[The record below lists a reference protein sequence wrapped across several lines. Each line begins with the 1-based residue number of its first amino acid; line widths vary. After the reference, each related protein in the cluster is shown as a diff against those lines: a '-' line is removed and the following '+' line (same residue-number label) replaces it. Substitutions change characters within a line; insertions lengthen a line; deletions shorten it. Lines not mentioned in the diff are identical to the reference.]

1 MALLLSGKVKNPSST
16 SGYITLN
23 QTQAALGNSP
33 TTGTGYTI
41 VTVNSQT
48 TYQSTLGKLNF
59 TFSNTATF
67 LQSIIP
73 NGNIIINPQG
83 TGTLYINGPVVI
95 PSLEAN
101 TAFKGPVRVA
111 TTSNVTLIGGAP
123 NKISGVDLKLDD
135 RILVKAQTNP
145 AQNGIYTVL
154 FLGIGFNGTWAR
166 AKDADTTEEISGA
179 IVAISTGTVSPGRYF
194 FTDWT
199 VKQKLNIDPLYWYQ
213 IVGDGLS
220 QELTAKT
227 IDASPIGTKIPDV
240 GYFTDLY
247 STGTFQANKLRIIST
262 ESSTS
267 TTTGA
272 LIVAGGV
279 GIGGNVNIG
288 GNFVSTGTA
297 RILDSTSATSTW
309 TGALQVEGGIGLNG
323 ALYARAVYVDGVP
336 LETPLWN
343 GGQISSPFYVAN
355 IEESFSTM
363 TGALKVLGGVGIGG
377 NIYGG
382 KSLTLESRVA
392 VDSVYLRMRNTATNG
407 QSYTWNVGGNNAAGQ
422 GGTSLREG
430 SLTLYDDRNSTY
442 RLILVKSNGN
452 LLVGQQTDNGVDKLQ
467 VAGSIQ
473 FGDAQLFTRSTSI
486 NNTSTTV
493 VDSWPAISYRTA
505 KSLVQITD
513 GTGPTAK
520 FHIVEIVVLNDN
532 TGNVYK
538 SEYGIITT
546 GGEKGTFDVDYNVGG
561 NGLVRLLFTA
571 ASPSNKTVKVQ
582 RTSITR

>member
-1 MALLLSGKVKNPSST
+1 MALLLSGRVKNPSST
-16 SGYITLN
+16 SGFITLN

-41 VTVNSQT
+41 STINSQT
-48 TYQSTLGKLNF
+48 TYQTTLGKLNF

-95 PSLEAN
+95 PALEAN

-111 TTSNVTLIGGAP
+111 TTSNVTLVGGAP
-123 NKISGVDLKLDD
+123 NKVSGVDLKLDD
-135 RILVKAQTNP
+135 RVLVKNQTNP
-145 AQNGIYTVL
+145 AQNGVYTVA

-166 AKDADTTEEISGA
+166 AKDADTTQELAGA
-179 IVAISTGTVSPGRYF
+179 IVAVSTGTVSPGRYF

-199 VKQKLNIDPLYWYQ
+199 TSLKLNIDPLYWYQ
-213 IVGDGLS
+213 IVGDGLT
-220 QELTAKT
+220 QDLFAKT
-227 IDASPIGTKIPDV
+227 IDSSPIGTRIPDV
-240 GYFTDLY
+240 GYFTNLY
-247 STGTFQANKLRIIST
+247 STGTFQANKLRLLSTETSIST
-262 ESSTS
+262 D
-267 TTTGA
+267 TGA
-272 LIVAGGV
+272 LTVAGGA

-288 GNFVSTGTA
+288 GQIVSTGTVTVMDA
-297 RILDSTSATSTW
+297 TSATSTF
-309 TGALQVEGGIGLNG
+309 TGALQVAGGLGVNG
-323 ALYARAVYVDGVP
+323 AVYARAVYVDGVP

-343 GGQISSPFYVAN
+343 GGQITSPFYVAN

-392 VDSVYLRMRNTATNG
+392 VDSVFFRMRNTATNG
-407 QSYTWNVGGNNAAGQ
+407 QSYTWEVGGNNAAGQ

-430 SLTLYDDRNSTY
+430 SLTLYDDRNNQY
-442 RLILVKSNGN
+442 RLILVKATGN
-452 LLVGQQTDNGVDKLQ
+452 LLVGQQTDNLVDKLQ
-467 VAGSIQ
+467 VNGSIQ
-473 FGDAQLFTRSTSI
+473 YGDAQLFTRSTSI

-493 VDSWPAISYRTA
+493 VDSWPALSYRTA
-505 KSLVQITD
+505 KSLVQVTD

-520 FHIVEIVVLNDN
+520 FHVVEIVVLNDN
-532 TGNVYK
+532 AGNVYK

-546 GGEKGTFDVDYNVGG
+546 GGVNGSFDVDFNVGG
-561 NGLVRLLFTA
+561 NGLVRLLFRA

>member
-41 VTVNSQT
+41 STINSQT
-48 TYQSTLGKLNF
+48 TYQTTLGKLNF

-95 PSLEAN
+95 PALEAN

-111 TTSNVTLIGGAP
+111 TTSNVTLVGGAP
-123 NKISGVDLKLDD
+123 NKVSGVDLKLDD
-135 RILVKAQTNP
+135 RVLVKNQTNP
-145 AQNGIYTVL
+145 AQNGVYTVA

-166 AKDADTTEEISGA
+166 AKDADTTQELAGA
-179 IVAISTGTVSPGRYF
+179 IVAVSTGTVSPGRYF

-199 VKQKLNIDPLYWYQ
+199 TSLKLNIDPLYWYQ
-213 IVGDGLS
+213 IVGDGLT
-220 QELTAKT
+220 QDLFAKT
-227 IDASPIGTKIPDV
+227 IDSSPIGTRIPDV
-240 GYFTDLY
+240 GYFTNLY
-247 STGTFQANKLRIIST
+247 STGTFQANKLRLLSTETSIST
-262 ESSTS
+262 D
-267 TTTGA
+267 TGA
-272 LIVAGGV
+272 LIVAGGA

-288 GNFVSTGTA
+288 GQIVSTGTVTVMDA
-297 RILDSTSATSTW
+297 TSATSTW
-309 TGALQVEGGIGLNG
+309 TGAVTVAGGLGVNG
-323 ALYARAVYVDGVP
+323 AVYARAVYVDGVP

-343 GGQISSPFYVAN
+343 GGQITSPFYVAN
-355 IEESFSTM
+355 IEEAFSTM

-382 KSLTLESRVA
+382 KSLTLESRVS
-392 VDSVYLRMRNTATNG
+392 VDSVFFRMRNTATNG
-407 QSYTWNVGGNNAAGQ
+407 QSYTWQVGGNNAAGQ

-430 SLTLYDDRNSTY
+430 SLTLYDDINSQY
-442 RLILVKSNGN
+442 RLILVKTTGN
-452 LLVGQQTDNGVDKLQ
+452 LLVGHQTDNLVDKLQ
-467 VAGSIQ
+467 INGSIQ
-473 FGDAQLFTRSTSI
+473 YGDAQLFTRSTSI

-493 VDSWPAISYRTA
+493 VDSWPALSYRTA

-520 FHIVEIVVLNDN
+520 FHVVEIVVLNDN
-532 TGNVYK
+532 AGNVYK

-546 GGEKGTFDVDYNVGG
+546 GGSKGSFDVDYNVGG
-561 NGLVRLLFTA
+561 NGLVRLLFSA
-571 ASPSNKTVKVQ
+571 SSPSNKTVKVQ